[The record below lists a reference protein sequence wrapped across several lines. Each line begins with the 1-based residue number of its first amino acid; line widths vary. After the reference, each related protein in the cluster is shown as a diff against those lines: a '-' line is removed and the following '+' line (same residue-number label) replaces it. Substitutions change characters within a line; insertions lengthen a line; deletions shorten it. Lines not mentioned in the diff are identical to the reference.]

1 MKIKLTAL
9 VLALLVMSLVAAACG
24 TKTETTTNNTTSNT
38 TTTNTN
44 TANANTKPAA
54 PANMKTVDGTFR
66 VAYEAAKVRDME
78 AFKKTISKDY
88 MEMLKGL
95 ADREKRTVDDIIK
108 EGLTKH
114 PVPEKPETRNVEQQ
128 EDGSVRMEF
137 KDAKGEWLIT
147 YLIKEG
153 DEWKFTFGP
162 GSNLIE
168 ELSTGSGKEG
178 SEGDMKDMQEK
189 KGRGK

>member
-9 VLALLVMSLVAAACG
+9 VLALFVTVLGAACS
-24 TKTETTTNNTTSNT
+24 KTETANTDNANKATANA
-38 TTTNTN
+38 N
-44 TANANTKPAA
+44 TANANKPAEK
-54 PANMKTVDGTFR
+54 PTMKTPQGTFN
-66 VAYEAAKVRDME
+66 VAYNAVKAGDMNT
-78 AFKKTISKDY
+78 FKGTISKDY
-88 MEMLKGL
+88 MDMLKGI
-95 ADREKRTVDDIIK
+95 AEREKRTVDDIIK

-114 PVPEKPETRNVEQQ
+114 PVPANPETRNVQEQ
-128 EDGSVRMEF
+128 EDGSLRMEF
-137 KDAKGEWLIT
+137 KDGNGQWLTT

-153 DEWKFTFGP
+153 DDWKFTYGP

-178 SEGDMKDMQEK
+178 SEGDMKDMKEK

>member
-9 VLALLVMSLVAAACG
+9 MLALFLTGLGAACG
-24 TKTETTTNNTTSNT
+24 GKTETNTNTTSNT
-38 TTTNTN
+38 TASAN
-44 TANANTKPAA
+44 TANTNTKPAEK
-54 PANMKTVDGTFR
+54 PTMKTPEGTFK

-78 AFKKTISKDY
+78 TFKKTISKDY

-95 ADREKRTVDDIIK
+95 ADREKRKVDDIIT

-114 PVPEKPETRNVEQQ
+114 PVPANPETRNVQQQ
-128 EDGSVRMEF
+128 EDGSLRMEF
-137 KDAKGEWLIT
+137 KDGNGQWLTT

-153 DEWKFTFGP
+153 EDWKFTYGP

-178 SEGDMKDMQEK
+178 SEGDIKDAQEK

>member
-9 VLALLVMSLVAAACG
+9 VLAILVTALGAAACG
-24 TKTETTTNNTTSNT
+24 GKTETTTNTTTTSNT
-38 TTTNTN
+38 T
-44 TANANTKPAA
+44 ANANTANTNAKPAA
-54 PANMKTVDGTFR
+54 PANMSTPDGTFR
-66 VAYEAAKVRDME
+66 VAYEAAKARDME

-88 MEMLKGL
+88 MEMLKGI

-108 EGLTKH
+108 EGIARN

-128 EDGSVRMEF
+128 EDGSIKMEF
-137 KDAKGEWLIT
+137 MDGNKKWHVT

-153 DEWKFTFGP
+153 NDWKFTFGP
-162 GSNLIE
+162 GSDLIE
-168 ELSTGSGKEG
+168 SQAAGSGKEG

>member
-9 VLALLVMSLVAAACG
+9 VLALLALSLGAAACG
-24 TKTETTTNNTTSNT
+24 GKTETTNT
-38 TTTNTN
+38 TTTNTTTANAN

-54 PANMKTVDGTFR
+54 PANMKTPEGTFK
-66 VAYEAAKVRDME
+66 VAYEAAKARDME

-88 MEMLKGL
+88 MEMLKGI
-95 ADREKRTVDDIIK
+95 ADREKRSVDDIIK
-108 EGLTKH
+108 EGIAKN

-128 EDGSVRMEF
+128 DDGSIKMEF
-137 KDAKGEWLIT
+137 MDGNKKWHVT

-153 DEWKFTFGP
+153 EDWKFTFGP
-162 GSNLIE
+162 GSDLIE
-168 ELSTGSGKEG
+168 EQAVGSGKEG

>member
-9 VLALLVMSLVAAACG
+9 VLALFLTGLGAACG
-24 TKTETTTNNTTSNT
+24 GKTETTTNTATGNTTAT
-38 TTTNTN
+38 TN

-54 PANMKTVDGTFR
+54 PANMKSPEGTFK
-66 VAYEAAKVRDME
+66 VAYEAAKARDME

-88 MEMLKGL
+88 MEMLKGI

-108 EGLTKH
+108 EGIARN

-128 EDGSVRMEF
+128 EDGGIKMEF
-137 KDAKGEWLIT
+137 MDGNKKWHIV

-153 DEWKFTFGP
+153 DDWKFNFGP
-162 GSNLIE
+162 GSDLIE
-168 ELSTGSGKEG
+168 EQAAGSGKEG
-178 SEGDMKDMQEK
+178 TEADAANMKEK
-189 KGRGK
+189 KGKGK

>member
-9 VLALLVMSLVAAACG
+9 VLALFVTVLGTACSKSE
-24 TKTETTTNNTTSNT
+24 TANTDNANKTTANA
-38 TTTNTN
+38 N
-44 TANANTKPAA
+44 TANANSKPAEK
-54 PANMKTVDGTFR
+54 PTMKTPEGTFK
-66 VAYEAAKVRDME
+66 VAYEAAKVRDLTT
-78 AFKKTISKDY
+78 FKTTISKDY

-95 ADREKRTVDDIIK
+95 ADREKRKVDDIII

-114 PVPEKPETRNVEQQ
+114 PVPANPETRNVQQQ
-128 EDGSVRMEF
+128 EDGSLRMEF
-137 KDAKGEWLIT
+137 KDGNGQWLTT

-153 DEWKFTFGP
+153 DDWKFTYGP

-178 SEGDMKDMQEK
+178 SEGDVKDAQEK

>member
-9 VLALLVMSLVAAACG
+9 VLALLVTGLGAAACG
-24 TKTETTTNNTTSNT
+24 GKTETTNTTTSNT
-38 TTTNTN
+38 TANAS
-44 TANANTKPAA
+44 TANANNKPAEK
-54 PANMKTVDGTFR
+54 PTMKTPEGTFK
-66 VAYEAAKVRDME
+66 VAYEAAKVRDLE

-95 ADREKRTVDDIIK
+95 ADREKRKVDDIIT

-128 EDGSVRMEF
+128 EDGSLRMEF
-137 KDAKGEWLIT
+137 KDGNGQWLIT

-153 DEWKFTFGP
+153 DDWKFTFGP

-178 SEGDMKDMQEK
+178 SEGDMKDAQEK

>member
-9 VLALLVMSLVAAACG
+9 VLAFFVTGLGAACS
-24 TKTETTTNNTTSNT
+24 KTDTANTGNANKTANA
-38 TTTNTN
+38 N
-44 TANANTKPAA
+44 TANANSASTEKPT
-54 PANMKTVDGTFR
+54 MKTPQGTFK
-66 VAYEAAKVRDME
+66 VAYEAAKIRDLE

-88 MEMLKGL
+88 MDLLKGL
-95 ADREKRTVDDIIK
+95 ADREKRKVDDIIT

-114 PVPEKPETRNVEQQ
+114 PVPANPETRNVQEQ
-128 EDGSVRMEF
+128 EDGTLRMEF
-137 KDAKGEWLIT
+137 KDGNGQWLIT

-153 DEWKFTFGP
+153 DDWKFTFGP

-178 SEGDMKDMQEK
+178 SEGDVKNANEK
-189 KGRGK
+189 KGRGNK

>member
-9 VLALLVMSLVAAACG
+9 VLVLLVTGLGAVACG
-24 TKTETTTNNTTSNT
+24 GKTETTNTTTSNT
-38 TTTNTN
+38 TTANTN
-44 TANANTKPAA
+44 TANANTKPAEKA
-54 PANMKTVDGTFR
+54 TMKTPEGTFK
-66 VAYEAAKVRDME
+66 VAYEAAKVRDLE

-88 MEMLKGL
+88 MDLLKGL
-95 ADREKRTVDDIIK
+95 ADREKRKVDDIII

-128 EDGSVRMEF
+128 EDGSLKMEF
-137 KDAKGEWLIT
+137 KDGNGQWLTT

-153 DEWKFTFGP
+153 EDWKFTFGP

-178 SEGDMKDMQEK
+178 GEGDMKNMNEK

>member
-1 MKIKLTAL
+1 MKLKFSAL
-9 VLALLVMSLVAAACG
+9 VLALLIAGLGAAACS
-24 TKTETTTNNTTSNT
+24 KTETANTGNTSNT
-38 TTTNTN
+38 NNSN
-44 TANANTKPAA
+44 TANANAKPAEA
-54 PANMKTVDGTFR
+54 AANMKSPEGTFK
-66 VAYEAAKVRDME
+66 VAYNAAKVRDMT

-88 MEMLKGL
+88 MEMLEGL
-95 ADREKRTVDDIIK
+95 AKQEKRTVDDIIT

-114 PVPEKPETRNVEQQ
+114 PVPEKPETRNLQQ
-128 EDGSVRMEF
+128 QDDGSLKMEF
-137 KDAKGEWLIT
+137 KDGNGQWLTT

-153 DEWKFTFGP
+153 DDWKFTFGP

-178 SEGDMKDMQEK
+178 GEGDMKDMKEQ

>member
-9 VLALLVMSLVAAACG
+9 VLALFVTGFGAACN
-24 TKTETTTNNTTSNT
+24 KTETANNANANKT
-38 TTTNTN
+38 
-44 TANANTKPAA
+44 TANANTANTNSASAEKPT
-54 PANMKTVDGTFR
+54 MKTPQGTFN
-66 VAYEAAKVRDME
+66 VAYNAIKAGDMNT
-78 AFKKTISKDY
+78 FKNTISKDY
-88 MEMLKGL
+88 MEMLKEL
-95 ADREKRTVDDIIK
+95 ASREKRTVDDIIK

-114 PVPEKPETRNVEQQ
+114 PVPANPETRNVQEQ
-128 EDGSVRMEF
+128 EDGSLKMEF
-137 KDAKGEWLIT
+137 KDGNGQWLTT

-153 DEWKFTFGP
+153 DDWKFTYGP

-178 SEGDMKDMQEK
+178 GEGDMKDMKEK